1 MDNPDW
7 NDLRYFLAVI
17 EAGSLSGA
25 ARALGVEHTT
35 VARRIEALEQVLGL
49 RLFDRFAR
57 GWSLT
62 DAGQSLLPQARRIGD
77 DVLGLLRQA
86 AGASSAQG
94 TVRISAPPAIA
105 AHWIAP
111 RLAALRPHLDAI
123 DIELAAEAGHADLS
137 RRDADIAL
145 RYQRPAAPDMAVRAV
160 AQVQYRVC
168 ATAAYVAGHAAE
180 DWEFI
185 GYDDSL
191 SEAPQQQWLEE
202 FANGRRFTFRS
213 NDLATIH
220 NAALTGAGV
229 AVLPDY
235 LDGPPA
241 LPGIDCP
248 IQRQLW
254 MVIHDDV
261 RKSARVRKVAD
272 LLADLLGASSI
283 TSTPPRK
290 DRDF

>member
-1 MDNPDW
+1 MNTPDW

-17 EAGSLSGA
+17 DAGSLSGA

-57 GWSLT
+57 GWALT
-62 DAGQSLLPQARRIGD
+62 DAGQSLLPQARRIEEN
-77 DVLGLLRQA
+77 VAGLLRQA
-86 AGASSAQG
+86 SSASDSTGG
-94 TVRISAPPAIA
+94 TVRISAPPALA

-111 RLAALRPHLDAI
+111 RLAALRPQLRGI

-137 RRDADIAL
+137 RREADIAL
-145 RYQRPAAPDMAVRAV
+145 RYQRPSAPDMAVRAI
-160 AQVQYRVC
+160 AQIQYRVC
-168 ATAAYVAGHAAE
+168 ATADYLASQE
-180 DWEFI
+180 QENWEFI

-191 SEAPQQQWLEE
+191 SETPQQQWLEE
-202 FANGRRFTFRS
+202 FANGRRFILRS

-220 NAALTGAGV
+220 GAARAGAGV

-235 LDGPPA
+235 MQGPPV
-241 LPGIDCP
+241 LPGTNCP
-248 IQRQLW
+248 VLRQLW

-261 RKSARVRKVAD
+261 RKSARVRKIAD
-272 LLADLLGASSI
+272 LLVEIFKPL
-283 TSTPPRK
+283 P
-290 DRDF
+290 